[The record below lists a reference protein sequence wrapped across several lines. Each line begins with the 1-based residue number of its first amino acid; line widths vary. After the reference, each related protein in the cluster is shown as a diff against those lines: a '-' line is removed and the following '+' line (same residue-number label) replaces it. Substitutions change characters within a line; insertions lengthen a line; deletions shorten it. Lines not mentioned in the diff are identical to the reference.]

1 MSWML
6 IIDNADDPSVDISR
20 FFPSGDRG
28 HILVTSRN
36 SECRYHE
43 TVGYQELREMD
54 HEEADTLLLRAA
66 GKDPTSSRLRR
77 LARPITS
84 TLGYLPL
91 ALDQAGATI
100 RQNICT
106 LETYLSLY
114 HRQRRQIMSMRSIQG
129 GEAYKYTIYST
140 WEVSF
145 QMIRKLEKPA
155 AIDACEILQI
165 FAFLH
170 FQQVPTNILQKAWEN
185 TSRPRYSVPSR
196 SLLSRFL
203 QAFHFAEAP
212 NHARKPPRILAQD
225 GSSWDTIRFQ
235 RALWILRQFSLIV
248 KDVDMDEDRTP
259 TTDHLS
265 WGSYSMHPLVHF
277 WARDRLSKEDQSL
290 WFDITTTVV
299 ADSISTNN
307 DGSEHAYRRS
317 LIPHI
322 DCFFGGDHTEPLIGR
337 GTQYRQTEK
346 GIKLA
351 QVYFDGGRFQ
361 SARDLQEKVVT
372 ERKSILGQED
382 PDTLQAMTD
391 LGSTYW
397 NIGLMDKAAEIQCS
411 VMEARIEALGHN
423 HPETLKS
430 IDKLADTYWLC
441 GRMAEAQEL
450 GTRAMI
456 GLGEVF
462 GPSDV
467 TTLTSTLNLARVYKH
482 RGRFGEAMEL
492 QARAQK
498 ICMEILGLEHTLT
511 LRSSMELGVS
521 YCDLGRLDE
530 AETLLQA
537 VVLGLRRIL
546 GKEHAYT
553 LWALND
559 LAKIYCAQDRPV
571 EAEEILV
578 DVLETARRTLGR
590 EHIGTRMTMINLARA
605 YSGQRRWLDTEILL
619 NDLQDILMRKIEV
632 REVDRLHPDRLV
644 LMQEQSRNYANQG
657 QVEKAQRLLTELIP
671 MMDEKLGVEHPRTQS
686 ARKQL
691 GQLQHHDEMPTASKK
706 EVQKPLLD
714 RPKAPTW

>member
-1 MSWML
+1 ML

-114 HRQRRQIMSMRSIQG
+114 HRQRRQIMSMKSIQG

-155 AIDACEILQI
+155 AVDACEILQI

-170 FQQVPTNILQKAWEN
+170 FQQVPANILEKAWEN
-185 TSRPRYSVPSR
+185 SSRLRISGPPR

-203 QAFHFAEAP
+203 QAFHFTEGP
-212 NHARKPPRILAQD
+212 NHAKGPPRILSQE
-225 GSSWDTIRFQ
+225 GPCWDTIRFQ

-248 KDVDMDEDRTP
+248 RDVDMDEDRTP
-259 TTDHLS
+259 TTGPFS

-277 WARDRLSKEDQSL
+277 WARDRLSKDEQSL

-299 ADSISTNN
+299 ADSISPNN
-307 DGSEHAYRRS
+307 DVAEHAYRRS

-322 DCFFGGDHTEPLIGR
+322 DCFFGGDHTEPLIGQ
-337 GTQYRQTEK
+337 GAQYRQTEK

-351 QVYFDGGRFQ
+351 QIYFDGGRFQ
-361 SARDLQEKVVT
+361 SARDLQEKVVA
-372 ERKSILGQED
+372 ERKLLLGPED
-382 PDTLQAMTD
+382 PDTLQAMTN

-397 NIGLMDKAAEIQCS
+397 NIGLMDKAAEIQHS
-411 VMEARIEALGHN
+411 VMDARVKALGQN
-423 HPETLKS
+423 HPDTLRS

-450 GTRAMI
+450 GTRAMT
-456 GLGEVF
+456 GMGEVF
-462 GPSDV
+462 GPSDI
-467 TTLTSTLNLARVYKH
+467 TTLTSILNLARVYKH
-482 RGRFGEAMEL
+482 RGRFGKAMEL
-492 QARAQK
+492 QARAQEV
-498 ICMEILGLEHTLT
+498 CMAKFGLDHTLT
-511 LRSSMELGVS
+511 LRASMELGTS

-530 AETLLQA
+530 AERLLQA
-537 VVLGLRRIL
+537 VVLAKRRIL
-546 GKEHAYT
+546 GMEHAYT

-559 LAKIYCAQDRPV
+559 LAKIHCAQDRPV

-578 DVLETARRTLGR
+578 DVMEAAKRTLGK

-619 NDLQDILMRKIEV
+619 NELQNILMRKIEAG
-632 REVDRLHPDRLV
+632 EVDRLHPDRLV

-671 MMDEKLGVEHPRTQS
+671 MMDAKLGIEHPRTQS

-691 GQLQHHDEMPTASKK
+691 SQLGHHDEMPTAAKK
-706 EVQKPLLD
+706 EVQKPILD